1 MARTLVLSPLS
12 RHPPVIE
19 EEAGSWS
26 DFPQSRQ
33 SDDDFRCL
41 LDRLVSF
48 GQNFT
53 CRPLNERPHS
63 SVEADQTLRSQE
75 CHGRTF
81 RTFDPM
87 SRKAVQGTAKLQD

>member
-1 MARTLVLSPLS
+1 VARTLVLSPLS

-53 CRPLNERPHS
+53 FRPLNARRHLNA
-63 SVEADQTLRSQE
+63 EADQTHTSQE
-75 CHGRTF
+75 VE
-81 RTFDPM
+81 
-87 SRKAVQGTAKLQD
+87 SRMGAVA